1 MKKYIKPELKCV
13 TFQAETGYAM
23 SQGMKTSFGRIDDYD
38 FDTDG
43 LELKKGTR
51 FKGYLEGDNSDW
63 D

>member
-1 MKKYIKPELKCV
+1 
-13 TFQAETGYAM
+13 M

-51 FKGYLEGDNSDW
+51 FKGYLDSDNSDW